1 MLLRFTKEDPTYRVW
16 FDTENKETIA
26 SGMGELHLEIY
37 AQRMERE
44 YSCKVEMGKP
54 TVAFKETLLQPVAYD
69 HWHRKQSGG
78 RGEYARVIGVMEPLP
93 PQENTRLEFLD
104 ETTGTNVP
112 KPFVPGVRK
121 GFLDSCEK
129 GGPTGQK
136 VTGVRMRL
144 VDGANHQVD
153 SSEWAFYQAAQSAFQ
168 VVGYCSVLLLVGC
181 GHLFGI
187 QLGYNKFFFSYIIFN
202 AIPRYPNWRAK
213 LAI

>member
-1 MLLRFTKEDPTYRVW
+1 MW

-44 YSCKVEMGKP
+44 YGCKVEMGRP
-54 TVAFKETLLQPVAYD
+54 TVAFKETLLQPVADD

-78 RGEYARVIGVMEPLP
+78 RGEYARVIGLMEPLP
-93 PQENTRLEFLD
+93 PHDNMRLEFRD

-121 GFLDSCEK
+121 GFLDSCDK

-144 VDGANHQVD
+144 RDGANHQVD
-153 SSEWAFYQAAQSAFQ
+153 SSEWAFYQASQSAFQ
-168 VVGYCSVLLLVGC
+168 VRGCSLNKISSRLPVASVADPHLLLC
-181 GHLFGI
+181 GSG
-187 QLGYNKFFFSYIIFN
+187 S
-202 AIPRYPNWRAK
+202 
-213 LAI
+213 